1 METIHPGR
9 FTAELDEPVVLFLI
23 GTRINR
29 LSSLLRF
36 RWFLKTMPDMLKEL
50 SADSQSGLLWYR
62 TYLSWPY
69 ITVQQYWKSFDNLLA
84 YSSDKSKSHMPAWGR
99 YMREL
104 MNDGTF
110 GIWHETYLIEPG
122 RFECVYGNMP
132 VFGLA
137 AAGAHVPA
145 EGRLATAKDRFSVA

>member
-9 FTAELDEPVVLFLI
+9 FTAKLDQPVVLFLI

-50 SADSQSGLLWYR
+50 SADPQSGLLWYR
-62 TYLSWPY
+62 TYISWPY
-69 ITVQQYWKSFDNLLA
+69 ITVQQYWKSFDHLLT
-84 YSSDKSKSHMPAWGR
+84 YSSDKSKSHMPAWSR

-104 MNDGTF
+104 MKDGTF

-122 RFECVYGNMP
+122 KFECVYGNMP

-145 EGRLATAKDRFSVA
+145 EGRLAGAKDRLGAI

>member
-1 METIHPGR
+1 MEIIHSGR
-9 FTAELDEPVVLFLI
+9 FTAKLDEPVVLFLI

-29 LSSLLRF
+29 ITSLPRF
-36 RWFLKTMPDMLKEL
+36 WWFLNTMPNMLKEL
-50 SADSQSGLLWYR
+50 SANPESGLLWYR

-69 ITVQQYWKSFDNLLA
+69 ITVQQYWKSFDHLLA
-84 YSSDKSKSHMPAWGR
+84 YSSDKSQSHRPAWAR

-104 MNDGTF
+104 MKNGTF

-122 RFECVYGNMP
+122 KFECVYGNMP

-137 AAGAHVPA
+137 AAGTHVPA
-145 EGRLATAKDRFSVA
+145 EGRLATASERFSVA

>member
-9 FTAELDEPVVLFLI
+9 FTAKLDEPRVLFLI

-29 LSSLLRF
+29 FRSLPRF
-36 RWFLKTMPDMLKEL
+36 RWFLKTMPTMLKEL
-50 SADSQSGLLWYR
+50 SADPESGLLWYR

-69 ITVQQYWKSFDNLLA
+69 ITVQQYWKTFDHLLA
-84 YSSDKSKSHMPAWGR
+84 YSSDKTGAHHPAWGR

-104 MNDGTF
+104 MKDGTF

-122 RFECVYGNMP
+122 KFECVYGNMP

-137 AAGAHVPA
+137 AAGSHVPA
-145 EGRLATAKDRFSVA
+145 EGRLAGAKDRLSAM